1 VIQEGY
7 KLRKEGNDMKKMI
20 LLSFL
25 VLFIPAIVCGQD
37 KVQAPVWNIGDKWTI
52 AGDVTIMVVNADESS
67 YAVKYLTAGGESILI
82 FEKSS
87 VNRLYVMD
95 KDKRIPYEGRNKRL
109 FNFPLDIG
117 KTWKDKY
124 MTKGA
129 LKEYTYLETFTVL
142 GWEDIQVQAGKFKT
156 VKIEYKQ
163 ANADEPAKEGKLW
176 YWYSPDVK
184 YMVKCQYGKGD
195 YWDASYDWELTSF
208 ELKK

>member
-1 VIQEGY
+1 
-7 KLRKEGNDMKKMI
+7 
-20 LLSFL
+20 
-25 VLFIPAIVCGQD
+25 
-37 KVQAPVWNIGDKWTI
+37 
-52 AGDVTIMVVNADESS
+52 
-67 YAVKYLTAGGESILI
+67 
-82 FEKSS
+82 
-87 VNRLYVMD
+87 MD

-117 KTWKDKY
+117 KSWKDKFIS
-124 MTKGA
+124 KGA

-142 GWEDIQVQAGKFKT
+142 GWEDIVVQAGKFKT

-195 YWDASYDWELTSF
+195 YWDAIHDWELTSF

>member
-1 VIQEGY
+1 
-7 KLRKEGNDMKKMI
+7 MKKMI
-20 LLSFL
+20 LLVFL
-25 VLFIPAIVCGQD
+25 MVFIPAIVCGQD

-67 YAVKYLTAGGESILI
+67 YAVKYLTAGGDSILI

-117 KTWKDKY
+117 KSWKDKFIS
-124 MTKGA
+124 KGA

-142 GWEDIQVQAGKFKT
+142 GWEDIVVQAGKFKT

-195 YWDASYDWELTSF
+195 YWDAIHDWELTSF

>member
-1 VIQEGY
+1 
-7 KLRKEGNDMKKMI
+7 MKKVI

-25 VLFIPAIVCGQD
+25 ALFIPALVFGQN
-37 KVQAPVWNIGDKWTI
+37 KIETPVWNMGDKWKLTE
-52 AGDVTIMVVNADESS
+52 DVTIMVVNADESS

-117 KTWKDKY
+117 KSWKDKFIS
-124 MTKGA
+124 KGA

-142 GWEDIQVQAGKFKT
+142 GWEDIVVQAGKFKT

-195 YWDASYDWELTSF
+195 YWDAIYDWELTSF

>member
-1 VIQEGY
+1 
-7 KLRKEGNDMKKMI
+7 MKKMI
-20 LLSFL
+20 LLGFL
-25 VLFIPAIVCGQD
+25 MVFIPAIVCGQD

-117 KTWKDKY
+117 KTWKDKFIS
-124 MTKGA
+124 KGA

-142 GWEDIQVQAGKFKT
+142 GWEDIVVQAGKFKT

>member
-1 VIQEGY
+1 
-7 KLRKEGNDMKKMI
+7 MKKMI

-117 KTWKDKY
+117 KSWKDKFIS
-124 MTKGA
+124 KGA

-142 GWEDIQVQAGKFKT
+142 GWEDIVVQAGKFKT

>member
-1 VIQEGY
+1 
-7 KLRKEGNDMKKMI
+7 MKKMI

-117 KTWKDKY
+117 KTWKDKFIS
-124 MTKGA
+124 KGA

-142 GWEDIQVQAGKFKT
+142 GWEDIVVQAGKFKT

>member
-1 VIQEGY
+1 
-7 KLRKEGNDMKKMI
+7 MKKMI
-20 LLSFL
+20 LLGFL
-25 VLFIPAIVCGQD
+25 MVFIPAILCGQD

-117 KTWKDKY
+117 KTWKDKFIS
-124 MTKGA
+124 KGA

-142 GWEDIQVQAGKFKT
+142 GWEDIVVEAGKFKT

-195 YWDASYDWELTSF
+195 YWDAIHDWELTSF

>member
-1 VIQEGY
+1 V
-7 KLRKEGNDMKKMI
+7 I

-25 VLFIPAIVCGQD
+25 ALFIPALVFGQN
-37 KVQAPVWNIGDKWTI
+37 KIETPVWNMGDKWKLTE
-52 AGDVTIMVVNADESS
+52 DVTIMVVKADESS

-117 KTWKDKY
+117 KSWKDKFIS
-124 MTKGA
+124 KGA

-142 GWEDIQVQAGKFKT
+142 GWEDIVVQAGKFKT

-195 YWDASYDWELTSF
+195 YWDAIYDWELTSF

>member
-1 VIQEGY
+1 
-7 KLRKEGNDMKKMI
+7 MKKVI

-25 VLFIPAIVCGQD
+25 ALFIPALVFGQN
-37 KVQAPVWNIGDKWTI
+37 KIETPVWNMGDKWKLTE
-52 AGDVTIMVVNADESS
+52 DVTIMVVKADESS

-117 KTWKDKY
+117 KSWKDKFIS
-124 MTKGA
+124 KGA

-142 GWEDIQVQAGKFKT
+142 GWEDIVVQAGKFKT

-195 YWDASYDWELTSF
+195 YWDAIYDWELTSF

>member
-1 VIQEGY
+1 
-7 KLRKEGNDMKKMI
+7 MKKMI
-20 LLSFL
+20 LLGFL
-25 VLFIPAIVCGQD
+25 MVFIPAIVCGQD
-37 KVQAPVWNIGDKWTI
+37 KVQAPVWNIGDKWKLTE
-52 AGDVTIMVVNADESS
+52 DVIIMVVNADESS

-117 KTWKDKY
+117 KTWKDKFIS
-124 MTKGA
+124 KGA

-142 GWEDIQVQAGKFKT
+142 GWEDIVVQAGKFKT

-184 YMVKCQYGKGD
+184 YMVKCQHGKGD
-195 YWDASYDWELTSF
+195 YWDAIHDWELTSF